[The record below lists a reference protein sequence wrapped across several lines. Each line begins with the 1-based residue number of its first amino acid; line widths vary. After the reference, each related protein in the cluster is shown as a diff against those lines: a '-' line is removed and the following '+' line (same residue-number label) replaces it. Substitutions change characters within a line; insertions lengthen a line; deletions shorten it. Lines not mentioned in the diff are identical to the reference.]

1 MYRYSYKIKEED
13 INYGG
18 HVGNERALLFFQ
30 WGRMSFFEYLGLS
43 ELNIGDGV
51 GVIQK
56 NGYVEYHQQL
66 FLNDEIEIC
75 IKNIE
80 FSKISFTLFYDIF
93 KDNKLVISGN
103 TLLVAFDYENH
114 KIKKLPK
121 IFIEKINDIVM
132 DKVDKI

>member
-1 MYRYSYKIKEED
+1 MYKFNYNIEKDD

-30 WGRMSFFEYLGLS
+30 WCRMEFFEYLGLS

-56 NGYVEYHQQL
+56 TGYVEYHQQL
-66 FLNDEIEIC
+66 FLNDMIEIY

-80 FSKISFTLFYDIF
+80 FSKTSFTLFYEIF
-93 KDNKLVISGN
+93 KDEKLVISGN

-121 IFIEKINDIVM
+121 IFVEKINNIVENGIEKI
-132 DKVDKI
+132 